1 MEKIKNLEMHKP
13 GIYAIHNKR
22 NEKYYIGSTN
32 DLCNRTKTHRQHLYN
47 GLVNSRMAPDLFIG
61 GKQKDFE
68 FIALKVFE
76 NGEITE
82 AVLRKQE
89 AFFIKKYK
97 SDIEGYND
105 PMHEPMPHPKNGDKL
120 VFGAIEFDRIAVNLP
135 KGTKDK
141 IKSLTGKSCNA
152 YISELVVKDLDN
164 LENTN

>member
-1 MEKIKNLEMHKP
+1 M
-13 GIYAIHNKR
+13 
-22 NEKYYIGSTN
+22 
-32 DLCNRTKTHRQHLYN
+32 
-47 GLVNSRMAPDLFIG
+47 
-61 GKQKDFE
+61 
-68 FIALKVFE
+68 FE

-120 VFGAIEFDRIAVNLP
+120 VFGAIEFDRVAVNLP

-152 YISELVVKDLDN
+152 YISELVVKDLEKI
-164 LENTN
+164 ENERD